1 MRRRFKQKVE
11 TIKYLYVLNC
21 TACIQNIAN
30 TLHIKLVFFYVRCDT
45 MIQKAGVSFMLD
57 IDIADRE
64 WLALNWH
71 LIIGCASPILGLINK
86 QHGAEK
92 VIKNIVQI
100 RYSEYQKYY
109 LITGSASPGGSE

>member
-1 MRRRFKQKVE
+1 
-11 TIKYLYVLNC
+11 
-21 TACIQNIAN
+21 
-30 TLHIKLVFFYVRCDT
+30 
-45 MIQKAGVSFMLD
+45 MLD

-92 VIKNIVQI
+92 VIKNIVHF
-100 RYSEYQKYY
+100 RYSEY
-109 LITGSASPGGSE
+109 